1 MLELMIREDVLTSL
15 PQIIEFNF
23 DELTRE
29 LDVHL
34 EKYTNLVFTDENIPE
49 AKEYRATLNKF
60 YDAVDAERKRIKKEW
75 NKPFA
80 EFESKM
86 KILTEKIN
94 KPKQEIDKQIKAYED
109 SEREAKTK
117 EIEKYF
123 SEKSDNLP
131 LELHVFFSSEW
142 LNKTFT
148 MKKIK
153 EAIDETIT
161 NFRNGLAVIENLNS
175 PYEAHIKQMY
185 YTSLD
190 LATAISSGE
199 KQGQVLES
207 MKAKVLEIPAPEK
220 PAVQITSIPNTTEI
234 PEAVDIRIFVTKEQK
249 AALKEFLRAN
259 NITYTNVPYTA
270 VS

>member
-29 LDVHL
+29 LDIHL

-49 AKEYRATLNKF
+49 AKEYRTTLNKF
-60 YDAVDAERKRIKKEW
+60 SDAVDAERKRVKKEW

-123 SEKSDNLP
+123 SEKIDNLS
-131 LELHVFFSSEW
+131 LELRVFFSTEW
-142 LNKTFT
+142 LNKTFS

-153 EAIDETIT
+153 EIIDETIT
-161 NFRNGLAVIENLNS
+161 NFRNGLAVIEKMNS
-175 PYEAHIKQMY
+175 PYEAHIKQIY

-199 KQGQVLES
+199 KQGQILES

-220 PAVQITSIPNTTEI
+220 LAVQMSTIPSANTEI
-234 PEAVDIRIFVTKEQK
+234 AAIDIRIFVTPEQK
-249 AALKEFLRAN
+249 AALKEFLEAN
-259 NITYTNVPYTA
+259 NIKYAKVPYAA